1 MSAKSEQ
8 TLQEWSR
15 QQSFAETMVPIIG
28 ELYRDRGV
36 IVTIFGHSLVNKS
49 PLEILELHRIA
60 RVNADQT
67 ISTIDTYPM
76 LSEVARLDLGPS
88 RIDLGNLVSHW
99 RSAASDATL
108 EDFVKDEQSVTIA
121 LKPSVLQVA
130 IALGIADVACAASA
144 TCTIFPS
151 YQNRC

>member
-60 RVNADQT
+60 RVNVDEA
-67 ISTIDTYPM
+67 ISTIDTALWDISGKHFGVPVYQ
-76 LSEVARLDLGPS
+76 LLGGKTRDRAYVYYHVKGNTKDKLIQGCINAYVRNHRL
-88 RIDLGNLVSHW
+88 V
-99 RSAASDATL
+99 
-108 EDFVKDEQSVTIA
+108 
-121 LKPSVLQVA
+121 
-130 IALGIADVACAASA
+130 
-144 TCTIFPS
+144 
-151 YQNRC
+151 

>member
-60 RVNADQT
+60 RVNVDEA
-67 ISTIDTYPM
+67 ISTIDTYPI
-76 LSEVARLDLGPS
+76 LSEVARLDLAPA
-88 RIDLGNLVSHW
+88 RIDLGLSLIH
-99 RSAASDATL
+99 
-108 EDFVKDEQSVTIA
+108 I
-121 LKPSVLQVA
+121 
-130 IALGIADVACAASA
+130 
-144 TCTIFPS
+144 
-151 YQNRC
+151 